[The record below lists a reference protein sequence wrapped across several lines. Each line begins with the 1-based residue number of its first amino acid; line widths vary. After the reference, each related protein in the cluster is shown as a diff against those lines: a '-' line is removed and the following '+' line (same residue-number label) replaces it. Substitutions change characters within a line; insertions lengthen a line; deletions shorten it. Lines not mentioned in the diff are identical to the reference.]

1 MKNRTINI
9 GLVALILVIFIGYF
23 SLLNFTFTNQISEQ
37 LMQAETFAKNENWD
51 GVLEVTKEL
60 KDKWSR
66 QKHLLM
72 FNFAEAEFALFEN
85 HLSYIIGGAEGKQL
99 DTTLGNIAAAKDLWK
114 NFVKVVPEP

>member
-9 GLVALILVIFIGYF
+9 GLIALILVIFIGYF